1 MRAPKEPT
9 HPLDKR
15 ELLHRDDPDTARID
29 AVARHMIG
37 NGRGPEAIE
46 YIEITGNKELIE
58 LLAEDAMKR
67 GSAFLLQAAE
77 RLSGEP
83 ASPSDWKRT
92 ADTAFEAGR
101 YLDAVRAYASM
112 GDEDRAEQIR
122 ATHCPD
128 YEPFKPLG
136 K

>member
-9 HPLDKR
+9 NPLDKR
-15 ELLHRDDPDTARID
+15 EMLHRDAPDAARID
-29 AVARHMIG
+29 GIARQMIAD
-37 NGRGPEAIE
+37 GRGPESVE
-46 YIEITGNKELIE
+46 YIEITHNAELIA
-58 LLAEDAMKR
+58 LLADDAVKR

-77 RLSGEP
+77 RLSGNE
-83 ASPSDWKRT
+83 SDPSTWKQL
-92 ADTAFEAGR
+92 ADTAFQAER
-101 YLDAVRAYASM
+101 YLDAVRAYAVM
-112 GDEDRAEQIR
+112 GDEERAEQIR